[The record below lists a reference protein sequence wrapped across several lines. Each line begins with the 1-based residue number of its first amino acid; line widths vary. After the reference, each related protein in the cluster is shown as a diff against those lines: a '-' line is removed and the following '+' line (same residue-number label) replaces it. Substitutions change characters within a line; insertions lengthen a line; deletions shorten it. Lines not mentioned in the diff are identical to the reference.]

1 MTRNIRVCLF
11 AALGFAQAALA
22 SAQTVPA
29 TFTDLQFLVRPGDRV
44 MVVDA
49 TGTETAGRISELE
62 TSVLSITS
70 REGERRFRQ
79 DDVIVIRQLK
89 QDSLRNGIAIG
100 AAIGAGL
107 GLVSEISCGG
117 NDEYCGELR
126 WLTIATTMWG
136 AAIGTLADLVHRTP
150 RDVFRH
156 GPNPGSNTLSVG
168 PLVGHRTAGAQV
180 ALRW

>member
-44 MVVDA
+44 MVVDT

-79 DDVIVIRQLK
+79 DGVIVNRQLK
-89 QDSLRNGIAIG
+89 QD
-100 AAIGAGL
+100 
-107 GLVSEISCGG
+107 
-117 NDEYCGELR
+117 
-126 WLTIATTMWG
+126 
-136 AAIGTLADLVHRTP
+136 
-150 RDVFRH
+150 
-156 GPNPGSNTLSVG
+156 
-168 PLVGHRTAGAQV
+168 
-180 ALRW
+180 